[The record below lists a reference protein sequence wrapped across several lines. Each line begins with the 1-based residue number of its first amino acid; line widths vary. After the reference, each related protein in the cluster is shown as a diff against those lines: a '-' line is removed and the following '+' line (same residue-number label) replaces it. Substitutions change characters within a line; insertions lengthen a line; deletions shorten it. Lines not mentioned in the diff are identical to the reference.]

1 LGGEEGRWGG
11 GGGDGRAPTTGRSGP
26 ENVRSPSRAP
36 WADERRR
43 IWCGWATD
51 SPQPDVVGASS
62 TSSQQPA
69 AAASSTGLRDTREGG
84 ERGARGGSSAGGQPE
99 GGPCPSGRPHDF
111 PAATAWARW
120 CWLLP
125 GGALLLLPGPWAGD
139 SGSATRSCVAAEGA
153 QRLNRPLACLARAAA
168 PPGGVADLGGC
179 PKQQGIRRA
188 AAMHD
193 RRSHAVESKIGV
205 DLGGFFVVFVVAI
218 WRWRKRL
225 KFNVENS
232 SSAPWLLSARQKLA
246 R

>member
-1 LGGEEGRWGG
+1 MPLGKAAHLPRNHG
-11 GGGDGRAPTTGRSGP
+11 
-26 ENVRSPSRAP
+26 
-36 WADERRR
+36 
-43 IWCGWATD
+43 
-51 SPQPDVVGASS
+51 VGAVVLAAARGR
-62 TSSQQPA
+62 A
-69 AAASSTGLRDTREGG
+69 AAAARALGG
-84 ERGARGGSSAGGQPE
+84 G
-99 GGPCPSGRPHDF
+99 
-111 PAATAWARW
+111 
-120 CWLLP
+120 
-125 GGALLLLPGPWAGD
+125 

-153 QRLNRPLACLARAAA
+153 QRLSRPLACLARAAA

>member
-1 LGGEEGRWGG
+1 MAIMVRLGH
-11 GGGDGRAPTTGRSGP
+11 
-26 ENVRSPSRAP
+26 RSPPAGRGG
-36 WADERRR
+36 RQ
-43 IWCGWATD
+43 
-51 SPQPDVVGASS
+51 QPAA
-62 TSSQQPA
+62 SSQQPA
-69 AAASSTGLRDTREGG
+69 AAASSTGLRDPREGG
-84 ERGARGGSSAGGQPE
+84 ERGARGWSSAGGQPE
-99 GGPCPSGRPHDF
+99 GGPCPAGRPPAF

-193 RRSHAVESKIGV
+193 RRSQSKARLASIW
-205 DLGGFFVVFVVAI
+205 GGSL
-218 WRWRKRL
+218 WCL
-225 KFNVENS
+225 
-232 SSAPWLLSARQKLA
+232 
-246 R
+246 

>member
-1 LGGEEGRWGG
+1 MVRLGHR
-11 GGGDGRAPTTGRSGP
+11 
-26 ENVRSPSRAP
+26 
-36 WADERRR
+36 
-43 IWCGWATD
+43 

-62 TSSQQPA
+62 SSSSQQPA

-99 GGPCPSGRPHDF
+99 GGTVPLWKAARLPRNHGVGAVVLAAARGR
-111 PAATAWARW
+111 AAAAARA
-120 CWLLP
+120 L
-125 GGALLLLPGPWAGD
+125 GGG

-153 QRLNRPLACLARAAA
+153 RRLSRPLACLARAAA

-179 PKQQGIRRA
+179 PKQRGIQGPDA
-188 AAMHD
+188 
-193 RRSHAVESKIGV
+193 RSTIAVESKIGV

-232 SSAPWLLSARQKLA
+232 VGAPWLLSARQKLA